1 MRVRIEI
8 KLLNPGRQTIPVN
21 YQYPVSAWIYKTISK
36 GNHAFADF
44 LHSKGFGENG
54 KSYKFFT
61 FSWLEFPPKGFKIE
75 GDRLHLLQP
84 HAAIEISFLAPEAL
98 QHFVVGLFHSQIFSL
113 GDKVSRADFQVVNV
127 SSLAVPSFSETMH
140 YRTLSP
146 ILLSKS
152 REGKRAAA
160 YLSPADTGYA
170 ALFCNNLVNRYKTAK
185 ASGLLPDAGIIK
197 SEELRCSFDVGSIKQ
212 NGIII
217 KANTPAQTKIIA
229 YHCNFSLSA
238 PFIIHQL
245 GYLSGFGEKNSLGLG
260 LTQISQ

>member
-54 KSYKFFT
+54 KSYKFFS
-61 FSWLEFPPKGFKIE
+61 FSWLEFPIRGCKIE
-75 GDRLHLLQP
+75 GDRLHLLQAE
-84 HAAIEISFLAPEAL
+84 AAIEISFLAPEAL
-98 QHFVVGLFHSQIFSL
+98 QHFVIGLFQDQQFSL
-113 GDKVSRADFQVVNV
+113 GDKISRADFVVVNV
-127 SSLAVPSFSETMH
+127 NPLAAPSFSETMY

-146 ILLSKS
+146 MLISKN
-152 REGKRAAA
+152 REGQQAAA
-160 YLSPADTGYA
+160 YLSPDADDYA
-170 ALFCNNLVNRYKTAK
+170 TLFINNLINRYQAAK
-185 ASGLLPDAGIIK
+185 AVGLLPDAGIINP
-197 SEELRCSFDVGSIKQ
+197 EDIRFTCDAASIRRK
-212 NGIII
+212 GIII
-217 KANTPAQTKIIA
+217 KANTPAQTKIIP

-238 PFIIHQL
+238 PIIIHQL

-260 LTQISQ
+260 LTQISH